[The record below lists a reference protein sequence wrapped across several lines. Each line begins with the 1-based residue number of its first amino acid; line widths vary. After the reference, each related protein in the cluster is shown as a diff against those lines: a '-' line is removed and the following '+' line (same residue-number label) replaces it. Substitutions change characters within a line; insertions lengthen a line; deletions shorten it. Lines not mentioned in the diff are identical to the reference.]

1 MYFAPKL
8 VYPTLENLLILLLT
22 FESQGL
28 DCLFGM
34 EVPDSPP
41 IRDAKWRSSQDD
53 LSSQDG
59 TDLTRKATTAQEAME
74 RRKRSLAESD
84 GLVLEISALAEELP
98 SSEKQ
103 RAMLEQKDNKIAALE
118 ETIGLLKDSLKRT
131 EGSLDAE
138 LQGKVREIGQLQK
151 QLDSQKG
158 ENTKLLEENH
168 KLLSAIEDHK
178 KQFALL
184 RDKLKDALSPAKGH
198 VRVHPSGLS
207 SLQSDGDGSKNGPST
222 ANNRAAPTD
231 DRINQFLAFNC
242 AAPVL
247 HNNKESEAEKKKKRA
262 ITEMP
267 LKVANANSPGIDKRS
282 TANVLLS
289 SHNIENPSARDLSM
303 LSSRGAPEYEHLSGR
318 GGEDVAS
325 TKFLVTEPTGS
336 HNQMDCPENE
346 TSSLISSQMQPTEDQ
361 VRKCLRVLPDRT
373 PKKQKKIKTSAACSA
388 SKGDEVAKSKRVQY
402 TEQARELAKIKVG
415 ARVEIW
421 WAGGDCYY
429 KGTVMRE
436 GIQNNC
442 FFVKYDD
449 GEEAWVDF
457 GRPAFRLVS
466 NSDDDAAGV
475 DDCWHLQWRRGGQ
488 AARVA

>member
-231 DRINQFLAFNC
+231 DRINHSLAFNC

-247 HNNKESEAEKKKKRA
+247 HNDKESEAEKKKKRA
-262 ITEMP
+262 VTEMP

-289 SHNIENPSARDLSM
+289 SHNTENPIVLETVGT
-303 LSSRGAPEYEHLSGR
+303 GA
-318 GGEDVAS
+318 
-325 TKFLVTEPTGS
+325 VT
-336 HNQMDCPENE
+336 
-346 TSSLISSQMQPTEDQ
+346 
-361 VRKCLRVLPDRT
+361 R
-373 PKKQKKIKTSAACSA
+373 
-388 SKGDEVAKSKRVQY
+388 
-402 TEQARELAKIKVG
+402 
-415 ARVEIW
+415 
-421 WAGGDCYY
+421 
-429 KGTVMRE
+429 
-436 GIQNNC
+436 
-442 FFVKYDD
+442 
-449 GEEAWVDF
+449 
-457 GRPAFRLVS
+457 
-466 NSDDDAAGV
+466 
-475 DDCWHLQWRRGGQ
+475 
-488 AARVA
+488 